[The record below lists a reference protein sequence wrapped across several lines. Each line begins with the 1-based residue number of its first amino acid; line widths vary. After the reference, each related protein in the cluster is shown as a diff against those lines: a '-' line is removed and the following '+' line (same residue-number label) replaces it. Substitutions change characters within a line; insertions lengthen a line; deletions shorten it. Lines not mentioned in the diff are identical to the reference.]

1 MERFC
6 VGIDVSAK
14 KLDVA
19 YRGQRQGVVVQ
30 TFENAPASHAALV
43 KHLAKRAGRTG
54 TIRVVL
60 ESTGVYGIEVAT
72 ALDRAGCEVMV
83 VNPRAA
89 AHFAKAAMQRSKTD
103 PLDAAMLLRFAE
115 QMLFTRWK
123 APSVA
128 QMQIRMISRRVHAL
142 TATIAEE
149 KNRLHAAGHLGEGRI
164 IKRSIEST
172 VRALDKE
179 VARLRAEALKLIA
192 SEPTLERRY
201 ELLLSV
207 KGIAE
212 KSAIAIVA
220 ELAVLPSDM
229 TDRQWVAHAGLD
241 PRLFESGTSIHATA
255 RISKRGNKYL
265 RSALYKPAQTAC
277 THDTGVKAYAAR
289 LRERG
294 KAPLQVH
301 VAVMRKLLHAI
312 HAMFASDQLFDSS
325 RFSPAAGAVGTAEIA
340 PSAISAVSIA
350 LRS

>member
-19 YRGQRQGVVVQ
+19 YRGERGGVVRQ
-30 TFENAPASHAALV
+30 RFENNAARHAALIR
-43 KHLAKRAGRTG
+43 HLEKRAGRQVV
-54 TIRVVL
+54 IRVVL

-103 PLDAAMLLRFAE
+103 PLDAEMLLTFAE
-115 QMLFTRWK
+115 QMPFTRWK
-123 APSVA
+123 APSPA
-128 QMQIRMISRRVHAL
+128 KMQLRMLSRRIHAL

-149 KNRLHAAGHLGEGRI
+149 KNRLHAAGHLGQGRI

-179 VARLRAEALKLIA
+179 VTKLRAEALKLIA
-192 SEPTLERRY
+192 SEPTLGRRY

-212 KSAIAIVA
+212 KSAIAILA
-220 ELAVLPSDM
+220 ELAVLPADT

-241 PRLFESGTSIHATA
+241 PRQFDSGTSVHAEA

-265 RSALYKPAQTAC
+265 RSALYKPAMTAC
-277 THDTGVKAYAAR
+277 THDAGVKVYAAR

-312 HAMFASDQLFDSS
+312 HAMFASDQLFDSH
-325 RFSPAAGAVGTAEIA
+325 RFTPAAGAVGTAEIA
-340 PSAISAVSIA
+340 SSAISAVSIA
-350 LRS
+350 LQG